1 MTEQRTRTNRTAGP
15 ITAGAHA
22 GGQGTAEVSV
32 ARTSTRTAHA
42 QAAKVLTTGAS
53 VSMVFGIVAYMAHAT
68 AVAEEAATLQELQ
81 AQQATQL
88 AAQQGGAA
96 PATTLPG
103 SVPMMVVLPDGSIVP
118 ASTLMPGAVP
128 TSAVAGAGSTATTPV
143 GGAGTATGG
152 AGGGSAG
159 TTQPDTTTPSGGGVV
174 VTTVPA
180 TNPPVTVAPT
190 TTVVVT
196 VAPTTTVSG
205 GSGTSN

>member
-1 MTEQRTRTNRTAGP
+1 MTEQRTRPTRAADDGAPNVPVVRTG
-15 ITAGAHA
+15 
-22 GGQGTAEVSV
+22 
-32 ARTSTRTAHA
+32 TRTAHA

-68 AVAEEAATLQELQ
+68 AVAEEAAKLQELR

-128 TSAVAGAGSTATTPV
+128 TGAVAGAGSTATTPA
-143 GGAGTATGG
+143 GGAGTSTGG
-152 AGGGSAG
+152 AGSGGAS
-159 TTQPDTTTPSGGGVV
+159 TTQPATTTPSGGGVV

-180 TNPPVTVAPT
+180 TNPPVTLAPT